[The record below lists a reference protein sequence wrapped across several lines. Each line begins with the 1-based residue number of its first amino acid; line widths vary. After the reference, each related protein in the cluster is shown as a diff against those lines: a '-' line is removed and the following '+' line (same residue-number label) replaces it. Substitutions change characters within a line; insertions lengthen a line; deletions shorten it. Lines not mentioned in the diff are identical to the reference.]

1 MTSKS
6 IHFYTVPSVHH
17 IFCMQ
22 KSKTLLGSKKNNNV
36 VFLETIILNI
46 FFLFSNT
53 FLEAFSAQ
61 IGLLLYFFDWK
72 FTHNK

>member
-6 IHFYTVPSVHH
+6 VHFYTVPSVHH

-36 VFLETIILNI
+36 FFRDNYSKHLLFILKHI
-46 FFLFSNT
+46 FGSIFCSNR
-53 FLEAFSAQ
+53 LAAV
-61 IGLLLYFFDWK
+61 FFDGK
-72 FTHNK
+72 ITHNK